1 VSIWTSDGERFTRR
15 CEHRGGGET
24 CSAPASYQ
32 VSRGRKHDAQ
42 DSCRR
47 HLAAT
52 VDALC
57 GEDRDTVTVKQIRGI
72 T

>member
-1 VSIWTSDGERFTRR
+1 MPGFPAR
-15 CEHRGGGET
+15 CEHSHPNEDACG
-24 CSAPASYQ
+24 AWASFR
-32 VSRGRKHDAQ
+32 VSLGRKHDAQ

-57 GEDRDTVTVKQIRGI
+57 GEDRDTVTVEQVPGVSRG
-72 T
+72 